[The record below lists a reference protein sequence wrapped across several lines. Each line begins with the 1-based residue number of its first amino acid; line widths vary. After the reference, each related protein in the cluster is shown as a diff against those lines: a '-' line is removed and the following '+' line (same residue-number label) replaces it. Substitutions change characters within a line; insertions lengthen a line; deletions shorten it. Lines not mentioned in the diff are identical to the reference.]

1 MPVSLLKP
9 AFFSLSIVLLAL
21 TTTAIAESVKVEGL
35 ITGRSGDQ
43 MIVQLA
49 PDAELAFQLDDHTQ
63 VSQSKGIA
71 ALIPGL
77 KVKVEGT
84 YTEARLLVA
93 TSVKFKDKD
102 LEHAKAVEAGSFQ
115 VKQQSEEH
123 TAELERQ
130 RQALEAQN
138 KALLQ
143 QQEQVQEQ
151 QAKIAANK
159 AQIEANAA
167 RFGQLDDY
175 YIYDEVTLYFGNG
188 QVKVDPKYN
197 EPLMTLADKAKSV
210 EGYMIEVVGY
220 ASTSGSEA
228 ANQKLSEQRA
238 DNVTNILVQQA
249 HVPQSRMLAP
259 GAMGESQPVGNEKTS
274 EGQAES
280 RRVVVRVL
288 QNKAIAGTEFAKTSG
303 GI

>member
-1 MPVSLLKP
+1 MVL
-9 AFFSLSIVLLAL
+9 AF
-21 TTTAIAESVKVEGL
+21 TTASAAESVKVEGL
-35 ITGRSGDQ
+35 ITGRSGDE

-49 PDAELAFQLDDHTQ
+49 PDAELAFLLNDQTQ

-93 TSVKFKDKD
+93 TSVKFKGKD
-102 LEHAKAVEAGSFQ
+102 LEHAKAIQAGSFQ
-115 VKQQSEEH
+115 VKQQAEEH
-123 TAELERQ
+123 TAELQRQ
-130 RQALEAQN
+130 QQALEAQN

-143 QQEQVQEQ
+143 QQADLQEQ

-159 AQIEANAA
+159 AQIEANSA

-175 YIYDEVTLYFGNG
+175 YIYDEVTVYFGNG

-197 EPLMTLADKAKSV
+197 DPLMALADKAKSV
-210 EGYMIEVVGY
+210 EGYMVEVVGY
-220 ASTSGSEA
+220 ASTSGSVAE
-228 ANQKLSEQRA
+228 NQKLSEKRA
-238 DNVTNILVQQA
+238 DNVTNILIQQA

-274 EGQAES
+274 QGQSES

-288 QNKAIAGTEFAKTSG
+288 QNKAIAGMQH
-303 GI
+303 